1 MEKFFK
7 RYNGESD
14 EDCIYRICELKEEL
28 GYTWPQMAD
37 VLNEVLQKNYSDSK
51 YRKDFTAFQKT
62 GRKKIYKIPSTV
74 EDKELETK
82 EPRSESTSDEYY
94 KLKKQFQD
102 QRREYYKLLAKD
114 ARFEHLTSELVKAA
128 NKLNDTKML
137 CCNDICFGAGGDE
150 EAVLC
155 LTDWHYGMVTDN
167 IWNRYN
173 TDICVERVNDL
184 LNKVK
189 NYLCNHSVNRIH
201 VLLLGDFIHGAIHS
215 TVRVASEE
223 NACEQLMHVSEI
235 LAEFINELSNSV
247 NEVCVHS
254 TYGNHART
262 IQNKKDSVH
271 EDNMER
277 IIPWWLSW
285 RLKDNS
291 NVHVVE
297 NKLYEFIY
305 LNVLGHDIIGVHGDL
320 ESFNKL
326 GIDMHTL
333 FSKKYGFNVEY
344 VFSGDKHHMDSN
356 DPYGIETVLIR
367 SLCGS
372 DEYANSK
379 RLYSKAGQT
388 LCIFNKED
396 GKICTYNITF

>member
-62 GRKKIYKIPSTV
+62 GRKKVYKIPSVV
-74 EDKELETK
+74 EDKECESK
-82 EPRSESTSDEYY
+82 EPKTESMSDEYY

-114 ARFEHLTSELVKAA
+114 ARFEHLTSELIKVA

-137 CCNDICFGAGGDE
+137 RCNEEYFYEYGKE

-155 LTDWHYGMVTDN
+155 LTDWHYGMVAEN
-167 IWNRYN
+167 IWNRFN
-173 TDICVERVNDL
+173 TEVCVERVSDL
-184 LNKVK
+184 LRKVKQHLCSHNVNKV
-189 NYLCNHSVNRIH
+189 H
-201 VLLLGDFIHGAIHS
+201 VLLLGDFIHGAIHT

-235 LAEFINELSNSV
+235 LAEFINELSDSV
-247 NEVCVHS
+247 NEVCVYS

-285 RLKDNS
+285 RLKDNHK
-291 NVHVVE
+291 VHIVE
-297 NKLYEFIY
+297 NKLHEFIY

-320 ESFNKL
+320 ENFNKL

-333 FSKKYGFNVEY
+333 FSKKYGLNVEY

-388 LCIFNKED
+388 LCIFNEED
-396 GKICTYNITF
+396 GKVCTYNITF